1 MIDLPTLNACLNA
14 TSALLLLCGY
24 VSIRRGRPRAHR
36 AFMLAALSSSAAF
49 LVSYLVHHA
58 QVGSVPYRGSGP
70 LRTFYLGLLFSHV
83 VLATAIVPMVLVTVR
98 HAWQA
103 RYAEH
108 RRWARRTLP
117 LWAYVSVTG
126 VVVYWMLY
134 RL

>member
-1 MIDLPTLNACLNA
+1 MVDLPTLNAGLNA
-14 TSALLLLCGY
+14 LSALLLSCGY
-24 VSIRRGRPRAHR
+24 VCIRRGRQAAHR
-36 AFMLAALSSSAAF
+36 AFMLAALGSSALF

-58 QVGSVPYRGSGP
+58 RVGSVPFRATGP
-70 LRTFYLGLLFSHV
+70 IRWFYFGLLLSHT
-83 VLATAIVPMVLVTVR
+83 VLASAIVPMVLVTVR
-98 HAWQA
+98 HAWRA
-103 RYAEH
+103 RYADH

>member
-24 VSIRRGRPRAHR
+24 VSIRRGRRSAHR
-36 AFMLAALSSSAAF
+36 AFMLAALSSSALF

-58 QVGSVPYRGSGP
+58 RVGSVPFRGTGP
-70 LRTFYLGLLFSHV
+70 LRGFYLGLLLSHV
-83 VLATAIVPMVLVTVR
+83 VLATVIVPMVLVTVR
-98 HAWQA
+98 HAWRA
-103 RYAEH
+103 RYTDH
-108 RRWARRTLP
+108 RRWARGTLP

-134 RL
+134 QL